1 MDRLTVG
8 YCRVSTASGEQLAAL
23 THQRS
28 LLERSGCDLI
38 LADVESGLN
47 TQRENYQQLWRL
59 VESGVVAQVLASEF
73 SRLGRD
79 ANESDAFVRL
89 CDHHQTVCR
98 TIQDGALTMATPED
112 LLLTRLK
119 GSLSQG
125 ESMRISQ
132 RVRRGLEEG
141 RLLGKPMRKPCWGY
155 RLSSDRTAFE
165 PDPDQFP
172 VARRFIAALRAN
184 DWRMMPT
191 LKQFDGAVPFKSCRG
206 VRAWVLNPTLRGGV
220 GYQQMANH
228 EFKQLLWERHEAVLS
243 HADHAAFVAMTESNR
258 KRWGINTK
266 AKARP
271 LTSLCKCS
279 ECGCTLKYISGRKIP
294 NLRCGGDTC
303 SQLFRG
309 TREGVIIAYAMEQIA
324 TQASKALA
332 ATTAN
337 SESLEAV
344 ELREQI
350 ARLEALGDAD
360 LAPVIQV
367 KQQRLEAVMRQ
378 PQYEPEL
385 LEKIA
390 DPQWAALATY
400 EDVRLMLQRLVIAIE
415 ITKQAPSAI
424 RLRL

>member
-38 LADVESGLN
+38 LSDVESGLN

-59 VESGVVAQVLASEF
+59 VESGAVAQVLASEF

-79 ANESDAFVRL
+79 ASESDAFVRL
-89 CDHHQTVCR
+89 CDQHQTVCR
-98 TIQDGALTMATPED
+98 TMQDGALTMATPED

-141 RLLGKPMRKPCWGY
+141 RRLGKPMRKPCWGY
-155 RLSSDRTAFE
+155 RLNSDRTAFE

-172 VARRFIAALRAN
+172 AARRFITALKAN

-191 LKQFDGAVPFKSCRG
+191 LRQCNGEAPFRSCRG

-220 GYQQMANH
+220 GYQQLANH
-228 EFKQLLWERHEAVLS
+228 EFQQVLWERHEALLT
-243 HADHAAFVAMTESNR
+243 HADHAEFLAMTANNR

-266 AKARP
+266 TKPRA
-271 LTSLCKCS
+271 LTSICKCA
-279 ECGCTLKYISGRKIP
+279 ECGCTMKYIGGRTIP
-294 NLRCGGDTC
+294 SVRCNGDTC
-303 SQLFRG
+303 SQLFKG
-309 TREGVIIAYAMEQIA
+309 TRESVIISYALEQIA
-324 TQASKALA
+324 GQATRALA
-332 ATTAN
+332 AAAADG
-337 SESLEAV
+337 EPLEV
-344 ELREQI
+344 LELREQI
-350 ARLEALGDAD
+350 AKLEALGDGD
-360 LAPVIQV
+360 LVPVIQA
-367 KQQRLEAVMRQ
+367 KQQRLEALRRQ

-385 LEKIA
+385 LGKIS
-390 DPQWAALATY
+390 DPRWAALATY
-400 EDVRLMLQRLVIAIE
+400 EEVRLMLQRLVIGIE
-415 ITKQAPSAI
+415 ITRQAPSAI

>member
-1 MDRLTVG
+1 LERLTVG

-59 VESGVVAQVLASEF
+59 VESGAVGQVLASEF

-89 CDHHQTVCR
+89 CDQHQTVCR
-98 TIQDGALTMATPED
+98 TMQDGALTMATPED

-141 RLLGKPMRKPCWGY
+141 RRLGKPMRKPCWGY
-155 RLSSDRTAFE
+155 RLNGDRTAFE

-172 VARRFIAALRAN
+172 VARRFLAALKAS

-191 LKQFDGAVPFKSCRG
+191 LKQFNGEVPFRSCRG
-206 VRAWVLNPTLRGGV
+206 VRAWVLTPTLRGGV
-220 GYQQMANH
+220 GYQQMVNH
-228 EFKQLLWERHEAVLS
+228 EFKQVLWDRHEALLS
-243 HADHAAFVAMTESNR
+243 HADHAEFLAMTAHNR
-258 KRWGINTK
+258 TRWGINTK
-266 AKARP
+266 AKPRA
-271 LTSLCKCS
+271 LTSLCKCA
-279 ECGCTLKYISGRKIP
+279 ECGCTLKYISGRTIKS
-294 NLRCGGDTC
+294 LRCNGDTC
-303 SQLFRG
+303 SQLFKG
-309 TREGVIIAYAMEQIA
+309 TREEVIIGYAMEQIA
-324 TQASKALA
+324 KRAIQVLA
-332 ATTAN
+332 AAAT
-337 SESLEAV
+337 EGEPLEV
-344 ELREQI
+344 LELREQI
-350 ARLEALGDAD
+350 AKLKGLGDAD
-360 LAPVIQV
+360 LVPVIQA
-367 KQQRLEAVMRQ
+367 KEQRMEALKRQ

-385 LEKIA
+385 LGLIS
-390 DPQWAALATY
+390 DPQWASWATY
-400 EDVRLMLQRLVIAIE
+400 DEVRTMVQRLVIDIQ
-415 ITKQAPSAI
+415 ITRQVPSAI